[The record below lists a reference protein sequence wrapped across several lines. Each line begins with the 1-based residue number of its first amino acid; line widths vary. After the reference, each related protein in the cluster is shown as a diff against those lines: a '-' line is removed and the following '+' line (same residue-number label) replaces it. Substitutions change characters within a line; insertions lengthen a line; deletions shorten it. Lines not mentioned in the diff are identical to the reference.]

1 MSPRTGHRP
10 YRRPIT
16 AALAMSAA
24 TAVAVAA
31 AGTVTAPPAD
41 AQAPMGRT
49 CPALYVLAAQ
59 GPAQSSPDTGAD
71 VDTGVLGTVLRPLL
85 AQAPGLVQR
94 AYVAY
99 DQATGTTTSSG
110 TTPGTDL
117 GGGTTGQDTRYSR
130 SIAATLQRVDTM
142 ATQVH
147 TACPKTLIAA
157 AGYTEGAQVMAAF
170 AQQAA
175 SGNGPVPADQIAGVA
190 LLGDPARPGGTP
202 VFPGRGGQTSPTPA
216 PGTAGTAVSKI
227 SFSNPALP
235 GTGGIALTGNATTAA
250 SSDTTDSGP
259 TEPSD
264 YGPLDGRVL
273 QLCTPGDVTCD
284 KPAHGALLTV
294 FADIAKQADFRDPI
308 TAVTSIANALSATV
322 INTGINVV
330 NNDISGTSLD
340 SVTYQPQESISQRLA
355 DASNPHAPQ
364 PGPNDAIS
372 ALFKVGTIAFNT
384 AVAVATNV
392 FTPDTLAALATV
404 GLANP
409 AAALGI
415 LGTKLAGALVQ
426 IVSPQLPGLAGE
438 AFTAIQDN
446 VKDNSDLVNL
456 DLDAQYSSAVGNQNT
471 YGTVPVTSSGQPPLA
486 ATTAWFAALATDIA
500 ASGTTFG
507 TPRQTPTTLTAPATD
522 SPPPTTTDAGT
533 PQTSGAAVPTS

>member
-1 MSPRTGHRP
+1 
-10 YRRPIT
+10 
-16 AALAMSAA
+16 
-24 TAVAVAA
+24 
-31 AGTVTAPPAD
+31 
-41 AQAPMGRT
+41 MGRT

-59 GPAQSSPDTGAD
+59 GPAQSSPDAGPD
-71 VDTGVLGTVLRPLL
+71 VDTGVLGGMLRPLL

-94 AYVAY
+94 AYVPY
-99 DQATGTTTSSG
+99 QQVTGTTTSSS
-110 TTPGTDL
+110 TTPGTDI
-117 GGGTTGQDTRYSR
+117 GTGTGTGTGGQDTSYSR

-142 ATQVH
+142 AAEVRTQ
-147 TACPKTLIAA
+147 CPKTLFAA
-157 AGYTEGAQVMAAF
+157 AGYTEGAQVMSEF

-175 SGNGPVPADQIAGVA
+175 AGNGPVPADHLAGVA
-190 LLGDPARPGGTP
+190 LLGDPARPAGTP
-202 VFPGRGGQTSPTPA
+202 VFPGRVGQTSPTSA
-216 PGTAGTAVSKI
+216 PGTTGTEVSKI
-227 SFSNPALP
+227 TFLNPVQP
-235 GTGGIALTGNATTAA
+235 GTGGIALTSDSDTA
-250 SSDTTDSGP
+250 SSATPDSGP

-294 FADIAKQADFRDPI
+294 FADIAKQADFHDPI
-308 TAVTSIANALSATV
+308 TAVASIANALSATV

-364 PGPNDAIS
+364 PSPNDAIS
-372 ALFKVGTIAFNT
+372 AVFKFGTIAFNT

-426 IVSPQLPGLAGE
+426 IVSPQLPGLANE
-438 AFTAIQDN
+438 AYTAIQDN

-471 YGTVPVTSSGQPPLA
+471 YGTVPVTGSGQPPLA
-486 ATTAWFAALATDIA
+486 ATTAWFAALAKDIA
-500 ASGTTFG
+500 ATGTTFG
-507 TPRQTPTTLTAPATD
+507 TPTQTAPATD
-522 SPPPTTTDAGT
+522 STAPATSTDTGT
-533 PQTSGAAVPTS
+533 PQASVTAVPTS